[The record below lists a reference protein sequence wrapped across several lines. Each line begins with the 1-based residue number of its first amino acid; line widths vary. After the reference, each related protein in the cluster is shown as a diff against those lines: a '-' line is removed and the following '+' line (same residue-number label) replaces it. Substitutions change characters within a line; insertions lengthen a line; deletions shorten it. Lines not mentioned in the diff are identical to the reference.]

1 MALSFGSPLFASL
14 YPLESAVSTFQP
26 PLLSRTV
33 PGTGNKQCSYPRA
46 TRHTAGFMQK
56 SLRMSPWGATTRL
69 INRDRDAPSTP
80 YHPPSSRIIAW
91 PLIGKLD
98 GFSTCEI
105 GGLLWN
111 YAQPSLR
118 TPDCPIFCLC
128 STRFRR
134 DIGSGNDISEGRI
147 GRSDGRDIGAIYGT
161 VSASSSSRGGGSQAV
176 TRDLCDFRTNRGNF
190 TISSSSLLFPFSP
203 TY

>member
-1 MALSFGSPLFASL
+1 MFHRVHPMAGRPWLSRSVLPSSL
-14 YPLESAVSTFQP
+14 LYTRLNQQLVLSNH

-33 PGTGNKQCSYPRA
+33 PGTGNTQCSYPRA
-46 TRHTAGFMQK
+46 TRHTPGFMQK

-105 GGLLWN
+105 GG
-111 YAQPSLR
+111 AFMKLR
-118 TPDCPIFCLC
+118 
-128 STRFRR
+128 
-134 DIGSGNDISEGRI
+134 
-147 GRSDGRDIGAIYGT
+147 A
-161 VSASSSSRGGGSQAV
+161 
-176 TRDLCDFRTNRGNF
+176 
-190 TISSSSLLFPFSP
+190 TIP
-203 TY
+203 TYSRLPDLLSLFHPVSKRYRVWK